1 MLMPDDVGGGSV
13 GGDGG
18 GDIGSDT
25 SNSSM
30 QSSMEESFFYDEGT
44 DSVVDAN
51 GISQTDDD
59 GNVIRNMDDFN
70 SHNKKPVKG
79 KTGNDANIQLQNQ
92 NSATIDSLFQKDGSF
107 DFDSA
112 VNAATKLND
121 FNYQMR
127 SSYKQVEPQKSVSQD
142 PMAAKAQA
150 LASVKEYKEQLSES
164 QIKPL
169 ERAYQNILQMYRSA
183 GEEVPQGVYDALN
196 AEYLAVE
203 KGINEQV
210 EKKRDEL
217 LLDLVSQSSSAAE
230 MKALEDKSLSN
241 FRAFADQV
249 LPNVQN
255 ADREKR
261 LGELVF
267 GYTGADGKYTR
278 GYGADLIDAL
288 FDSAQGNKSF
298 GSQQELR
305 EAYNNWWAKFSSDKK
320 NMGLIINIA
329 FSRYVAANHA
339 KYRDEYRKSWEREAL
354 NKKRNSNS
362 ISRAGQIPP
371 KQSDVADLLD
381 EYHSV
386 KKRNM

>member
-13 GGDGG
+13 GGEGISS
-18 GDIGSDT
+18 IGSDG

-79 KTGNDANIQLQNQ
+79 EINNADVNSQNQ
-92 NSATIDSLFQKDGSF
+92 KGTAIDSLFNKDGSF
-107 DFDSA
+107 DFDGA

-127 SSYKQVEPQKSVSQD
+127 SSYKQAEPQKSVSQD

-150 LASVKEYKEQLSES
+150 LASVKEYKNQLSES

-183 GEEVPQGVYDALN
+183 GEEVPQGVYEALN
-196 AEYLAVE
+196 AEYLNVE
-203 KGINEQV
+203 KVINDQV

-241 FRAFADQV
+241 FRAFADQT
-249 LPNVQN
+249 LPNVPN
-255 ADREKR
+255 AEREKR

-305 EAYNNWWAKFSSDKK
+305 ETYNNWWAKFSSDKK

-339 KYRDEYRKSWEREAL
+339 KYRDEYRKSWERESF

-371 KQSDVADLLD
+371 KQDDSADLLD
-381 EYHSV
+381 QYHSV
-386 KKRNM
+386 RKRNM

>member
-1 MLMPDDVGGGSV
+1 MLDV
-13 GGDGG
+13 
-18 GDIGSDT
+18 
-25 SNSSM
+25 NS
-30 QSSMEESFFYDEGT
+30 
-44 DSVVDAN
+44 
-51 GISQTDDD
+51 
-59 GNVIRNMDDFN
+59 
-70 SHNKKPVKG
+70 
-79 KTGNDANIQLQNQ
+79 QNQ
-92 NSATIDSLFQKDGSF
+92 KGTAIDSLFNKDGSF
-107 DFDSA
+107 DFDGA

-127 SSYKQVEPQKSVSQD
+127 SSYKQAEPQKSVSQD

-150 LASVKEYKEQLSES
+150 LASVKEYKNQLSES

-183 GEEVPQGVYDALN
+183 GEEVPQGVYEALN
-196 AEYLAVE
+196 AEYLNVE
-203 KGINEQV
+203 KVINDQV

-241 FRAFADQV
+241 FRAFADQT
-249 LPNVQN
+249 LPNVPN
-255 ADREKR
+255 AEREKR

-305 EAYNNWWAKFSSDKK
+305 ETYNNWWAKFSSDKK
-320 NMGLIINIA
+320 TWGLLLILRLVDMSLRIMQSIVMSTANRGNASLLTKNEIQIQFQGQGRFRLNRMIAPIYWINI
-329 FSRYVAANHA
+329 
-339 KYRDEYRKSWEREAL
+339 
-354 NKKRNSNS
+354 
-362 ISRAGQIPP
+362 I
-371 KQSDVADLLD
+371 LLG
-381 EYHSV
+381 
-386 KKRNM
+386 KRNM